1 MKNTLTPRELELK
14 NLIHSLN
21 EYAKE
26 AIKVSATKSIGLSIL
41 NSVALSDAEGFL
53 SMRENWLET
62 SRTANLPSEMR
73 VELEDYLKAAQL
85 LVKAKD
91 SLDSSFECRKSLR
104 GLKDSLEY
112 VEKGHVPKGFFVRVC
127 WENFTEVPEPEHFN
141 NKWSDLTSIEVGF
154 QYLHRVLSD
163 SDYKFCITASGT
175 NMHNVINDLCRLVK
189 MSFVEQFILSEGK
202 QASETDVNIWRNIY
216 RLLRKIKNLL

>member
-1 MKNTLTPRELELK
+1 MVMLSPP
-14 NLIHSLN
+14 LN
-21 EYAKE
+21 
-26 AIKVSATKSIGLSIL
+26 IL
-41 NSVALSDAEGFL
+41 NSLDYLALNDATEFL
-53 SMRENWLET
+53 HRREKWLKT
-62 SRTANLPSEMR
+62 SYTNNLPEDMK
-73 VELEDYLKAAQL
+73 VELEDYLKAAKL

-91 SLDSSFECRKSLR
+91 SLDSSFECQKSLR

-154 QYLHRVLSD
+154 QYLHKVLSD

-189 MSFVEQFILSEGK
+189 KPLILLGFL
-202 QASETDVNIWRNIY
+202 V
-216 RLLRKIKNLL
+216 